1 MSLPDRRPREILCE
15 GPEGAQ
21 FAFYAVLFDDKLV
34 LNILI
39 DGVMDTSFD
48 LPLSTSKVIDSQV
61 LASDES
67 LGIEPVVLVGDPHN
81 LKLQVVAG
89 QIGKVV
95 YSMGNRKN
103 VILTMGSRWFGKD
116 PKDGDFDKLMFV
128 LGKIKELLLKP

>member
-1 MSLPDRRPREILCE
+1 
-15 GPEGAQ
+15 
-21 FAFYAVLFDDKLV
+21 
-34 LNILI
+34 
-39 DGVMDTSFD
+39 MDTSFD
-48 LPLSTSKVIDSQV
+48 LPLSTLKVIDSQV

-95 YSMGNRKN
+95 YLMGNRKN

-116 PKDGDFDKLMFV
+116 PTDGDFDKLMFV